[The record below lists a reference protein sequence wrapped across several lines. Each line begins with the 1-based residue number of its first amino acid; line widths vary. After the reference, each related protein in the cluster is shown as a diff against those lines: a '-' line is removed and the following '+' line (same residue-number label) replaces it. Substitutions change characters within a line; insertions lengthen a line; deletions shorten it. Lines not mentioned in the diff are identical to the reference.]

1 MSAPVRIAIFT
12 GSPTMRTLLA
22 SALGS
27 DGDCAVLETGLLLQ
41 PSTPGGPSPS
51 GDSQLHPEVLVC
63 DIDASEP
70 LQIDRA
76 VAVRRSRALPS
87 LVFVAGLSEN
97 LAARLTREG
106 FTTVRRRPDIRS
118 FTTADGR
125 APVIDLLYALARH
138 GTPAGEGRRA
148 TAPNRPPPARP
159 PNTGWRDRDA
169 NQTQHA
175 APPVI
180 VIGASTGGPPAIRRV
195 LEDLPAPLGAP
206 VAIVQHISDGFAE
219 GFVRWLR
226 DTTYRSVEIARDG
239 TALREDTFIVAPSGL
254 HLIINYGGVALRD
267 GEKEQ
272 YQRPSADV
280 LFRTAA
286 AAYGAR
292 VIAIQLTGM
301 GRDGADGC
309 RAVHERGG
317 ITLVQDEKT
326 SVVYG
331 MPRAAAELGAATEI
345 LPLEEIGQRAGA
357 LLERVR

>member
-1 MSAPVRIAIFT
+1 MGIALFWKRGCCSNRPHRVGLLRQATPSSIRKSLSAISTLPNHCRLTAPSQCAGPGRCPHWYLSQDFPRILRR
-12 GSPTMRTLLA
+12 GSPARGLPPSVDAPTFAA
-22 SALGS
+22 SPPPTVARRLS
-27 DGDCAVLETGLLLQ
+27 IFC
-41 PSTPGGPSPS
+41 TPLRATVRPPVK
-51 GDSQLHPEVLVC
+51 E
-63 DIDASEP
+63 DAS
-70 LQIDRA
+70 
-76 VAVRRSRALPS
+76 
-87 LVFVAGLSEN
+87 
-97 LAARLTREG
+97 
-106 FTTVRRRPDIRS
+106 
-118 FTTADGR
+118 
-125 APVIDLLYALARH
+125 
-138 GTPAGEGRRA
+138 
-148 TAPNRPPPARP
+148 TAPTRPPPARP

-175 APPVI
+175 VPPVI

-254 HLIINYGGVALRD
+254 HLVINYGGVALRD

-272 YQRPSADV
+272 YQRPSANV

-301 GRDGADGC
+301 GRDGADW
-309 RAVHERGG
+309 
-317 ITLVQDEKT
+317 
-326 SVVYG
+326 
-331 MPRAAAELGAATEI
+331 MPRRT
-345 LPLEEIGQRAGA
+345 RARRNHPGPG
-357 LLERVR
+357 